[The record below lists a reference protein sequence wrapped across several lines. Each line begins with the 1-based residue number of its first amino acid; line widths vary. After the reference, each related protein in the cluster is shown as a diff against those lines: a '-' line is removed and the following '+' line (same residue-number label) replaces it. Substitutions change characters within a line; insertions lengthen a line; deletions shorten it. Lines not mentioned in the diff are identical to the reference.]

1 MQHSKKLLRVLLAT
15 TTLSALLLTGAVAAS
30 IGTAVVEGDTLYLR
44 REASTQSDIIT
55 SAVKG
60 DQVEV
65 TGEAV
70 DGWYP
75 VLYGEFA
82 GYMSGEYLRVT
93 LNTSTSPE
101 KAIPAAPTE
110 DTALAE
116 DDDTVADSSSMVYG
130 RVTASTLNLRAS
142 ASTDAEKI
150 GSAPYGALVEIW
162 DTTADGG
169 WYKIVYNGITAYA
182 STDYVLYDV
191 DPFEVFETTGDK
203 IVTLAAQYLG
213 CRYSYGSS
221 GPSSFDCSGFT
232 SYIYKQFGI
241 TLNRSASGQTQNG
254 TYVSRSEL
262 QAGDLVLFRHSG
274 SSKAA
279 THVGIYV
286 GGGQFIH
293 ASTNDY
299 QVRYDNLDSA
309 YYSGIFIGGRH
320 VVD

>member
-1 MQHSKKLLRVLLAT
+1 MQHSKRPLRVLFAAT
-15 TTLSALLLTGAVAAS
+15 ALSALLLTGAAAAG

-60 DQVEV
+60 DQVEI
-65 TGEAV
+65 TGQAV

-75 VLYGEFA
+75 VLYGEYA

-93 LNTSTSPE
+93 LNTS
-101 KAIPAAPTE
+101 AAPDEEIPPAPAETAVAAVSETE
-110 DTALAE
+110 AA
-116 DDDTVADSSSMVYG
+116 SSMVYG
-130 RVTASTLNLRAS
+130 RVTASNLNLRAS
-142 ASTDAEKI
+142 ASTEAEKT

-162 DTTADGG
+162 DAADG
-169 WYKIVYNGITAYA
+169 WYKIVYNGDTAYA
-182 STDYVLYDV
+182 SADYVLYDV
-191 DPFEVFETTGDK
+191 NPFETFETTGDK
-203 IVTLAAQYLG
+203 IIDMAEQYLG
-213 CRYSYGSS
+213 TKYVYGAS

-232 SYIYKQFGI
+232 SYVYKQFGI
-241 TLNRSASGQTQNG
+241 ALNRSAAGQTQNG
-254 TYVSRSEL
+254 TYVSRSDL

-274 SSKAA
+274 SSKVA
-279 THVGIYV
+279 THVGLYV
-286 GGGQFIH
+286 GNGQFIH

-299 QVRYDNLDSA
+299 QVRYDNLDSR

>member
-1 MQHSKKLLRVLLAT
+1 MQYSKKLLRVLLAT
-15 TTLSALLLTGAVAAS
+15 TALSALLLTGAAAAN

-55 SAVKG
+55 TAVKG
-60 DQVEV
+60 DQVDV
-65 TGEAV
+65 TGDEV

-93 LNTSTSPE
+93 LNTSAAPE
-101 KAIPAAPTE
+101 EAIPAPPEEESEAEAEASKPAAP
-110 DTALAE
+110 A
-116 DDDTVADSSSMVYG
+116 SMVYG

-142 ASTDAEKI
+142 ASTEAEKV

-162 DTTADGG
+162 DATADG
-169 WYKIVYNGITAYA
+169 WYEIVYNGDTAYA
-182 STDYVLYDV
+182 SADYILYDV
-191 DPFEVFETTGDK
+191 DPFEVFETTGDQ
-203 IVTLAAQYLG
+203 IITLATQYLG
-213 CRYSYGSS
+213 CRYSYGAN

-232 SYIYKQFGI
+232 SYVYKQFGI
-241 TLNRSASGQTQNG
+241 TLNRSAAGQTQNG

-262 QAGDLVLFRHSG
+262 QAGDLVLFRHAG

-279 THVGIYV
+279 THVGLYV

-299 QVRYDNLDSA
+299 QVRYDSLDSA
-309 YYSGIFIGGRH
+309 YYSAIFIGGRH

>member
-15 TTLSALLLTGAVAAS
+15 TALSAMLLTGAAAAS

-93 LNTSTSPE
+93 LNISAAPE
-101 KAIPAAPTE
+101 EEIPAAPVE
-110 DTALAE
+110 ESESVEA
-116 DDDTVADSSSMVYG
+116 ADPASMVYG

-142 ASTDAEKI
+142 ASTDAEKV

-162 DTTADGG
+162 DAADG
-169 WYKIVYNGITAYA
+169 WYQIVYNGDAAYVSA
-182 STDYVLYDV
+182 DYVLYDV

-203 IVTLAAQYLG
+203 IITLAAQYLG
-213 CRYSYGSS
+213 CRYSYGSN

-232 SYIYKQFGI
+232 SYVYKQFGI
-241 TLNRSASGQTQNG
+241 TLNRSAAGQTQNG